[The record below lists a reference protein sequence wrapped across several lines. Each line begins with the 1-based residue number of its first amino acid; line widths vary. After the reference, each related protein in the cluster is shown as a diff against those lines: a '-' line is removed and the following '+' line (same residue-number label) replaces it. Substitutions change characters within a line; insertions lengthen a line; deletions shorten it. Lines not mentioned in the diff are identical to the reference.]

1 MWKLEG
7 ERMGF
12 LQRQAFAIA
21 LVAGAGFAAAPVP
34 AHAQQKYPSKPI
46 RLVASTTAGSQPDGL
61 ARMIAQKM
69 SENWGQAVVIDNR
82 PGGSGT
88 IAAAMVAK
96 SPPDA
101 YTLMYVLPN
110 FTISTAL
117 QSSLP
122 YDALKDFAAV
132 SQIGMSTNVLV
143 CSPAVGR
150 TAKDLI
156 ALARAQPGKLIHAS
170 SAVGSASHLTGARFN
185 LIAGIKVVNVAY
197 KGGPDATIEILG
209 GRAHYHVGTMG
220 VVLPF
225 IKDGKLVGLGVTTPQ
240 RAPVLPDVPTLGELM
255 AEFKRPET
263 THGLVAPAGTPRAI
277 VNQLNKELARI
288 FELPDVKERMQ
299 AIAFVSMPSTPEEYT
314 AILRSQIQTLGKL
327 VVDAGLKPK

>member
-1 MWKLEG
+1 
-7 ERMGF
+7 MGALRRHSF
-12 LQRQAFAIA
+12 A
-21 LVAGAGFAAAPVP
+21 LVVAAGASLAIVPVTG
-34 AHAQQKYPSKPI
+34 HAQQKYPNKPI
-46 RLVASTTAGSQPDGL
+46 RLVASTTAGSQPDAI

-88 IAAAMVAK
+88 IAAATVAK
-96 SPPDA
+96 SPPDG

-122 YDALKDFAAV
+122 YDALKDFAAIT
-132 SQIGMSTNVLV
+132 QIGMSTNVLIT
-143 CSPAVGR
+143 SPAVGAR

-197 KGGPDATIEILG
+197 KGGPDATIEVLA
-209 GRAHYHVGTMG
+209 GRAQYHVGTMG

-263 THGLVAPAGTPRAI
+263 THGLIAPAGTPRAI
-277 VNQLNKELARI
+277 VNQLNKELAGI
-288 FELPDVKERMQ
+288 IELPDVKERLQ
-299 AIAFVSMPSTPEEYT
+299 AIAFVTMPSTPEEYG
-314 AILRSQIQTLGKL
+314 AILRAQIATLGKL
-327 VVDAGLKPK
+327 VVDAGLKPR

>member
-1 MWKLEG
+1 
-7 ERMGF
+7 MGA
-12 LQRQAFAIA
+12 LRRHSFAVVVA
-21 LVAGAGFAAAPVP
+21 AGASLAIVP
-34 AHAQQKYPSKPI
+34 APGHAQQKYPNKPI
-46 RLVASTTAGSQPDGL
+46 RLVASTTAGSQPDAI

-88 IAAAMVAK
+88 IAAATVAK
-96 SPPDA
+96 SPPDG

-122 YDALKDFAAV
+122 YDALKDFAAIT
-132 SQIGMSTNVLV
+132 QIGMSTNVLIT
-143 CSPAVGR
+143 SPAVGAR

-197 KGGPDATIEILG
+197 KGGPDATIEVLA
-209 GRAHYHVGTMG
+209 GRAQYHVGTMG

-263 THGLVAPAGTPRAI
+263 THGLIAPAGTPRAI

-288 FELPDVKERMQ
+288 IELPDVKERLQ
-299 AIAFVSMPSTPEEYT
+299 AIAFVTMPSTPEDYG
-314 AILRSQIQTLGKL
+314 AILRAQIATLGKL
-327 VVDAGLKPK
+327 VVDAGLKPR

>member
-1 MWKLEG
+1 
-7 ERMGF
+7 MGA
-12 LQRQAFAIA
+12 LRRYSLAIVVA
-21 LVAGAGFAAAPVP
+21 AGAALAIVP
-34 AHAQQKYPSKPI
+34 LPGHAQQKYPSKPI
-46 RLVASTTAGSQPDGL
+46 RLVASTTAGSQPDAI

-88 IAAAMVAK
+88 IAAATVAK
-96 SPPDA
+96 SPPDG

-122 YDALKDFAAV
+122 YDALKDFAAIT
-132 SQIGMSTNVLV
+132 QIGMSTNVLIT
-143 CSPAVGR
+143 SPAVGAR

-197 KGGPDATIEILG
+197 KGGPDATIEVLA
-209 GRAHYHVGTMG
+209 GRAQYHVGTMG

-263 THGLVAPAGTPRAI
+263 THGLIAPAGTPRAI
-277 VNQLNKELARI
+277 VSQLNKELARI
-288 FELPDVKERMQ
+288 IELPDVKERLQ
-299 AIAFVSMPSTPEEYT
+299 AIAFVTMPSTPEDYG
-314 AILRSQIQTLGKL
+314 AILRGQIATLGKL